1 MKNKIFNPQEFLTE
15 YRLYI
20 IKKYG
25 KKWDRTYLPIN
36 LIDVCAEYYMMLSS
50 RSDGKTFSVLE
61 MMLYLKWNYGYSG
74 AIIRRWDDDL
84 KPKTATEI
92 VKNLIGMNEI
102 TYERT
107 KGKYS
112 NIVEEI
118 TQGEWNSIRYI
129 SRKFYLAHIYDD
141 GKEDV
146 IDSTPLFYTFA
157 ISMEEHYKMTSY
169 PDVMITLF
177 DEFITRN
184 SYLED
189 ETISYFNI
197 ISTIIRHRDNVINFL
212 CANTISLYCPYFKE
226 MGISKIKK
234 MECGDIDTYEYNDKN
249 GNTLMHLRIEY
260 IRSIDKKY
268 KKSNKY
274 FAFDN
279 PKLRMIDEGKF
290 ELRMYPHLSDKY
302 ERKDVRYIYYIVFDD
317 ETLQC
322 EIVFLPDKTFTFI
335 HRKTTP
341 IRLESSTLVF
351 TTDFKTD
358 FHYRRKLTRPIDE
371 LGKKIAS
378 YYARDLVFYQ
388 DNEVGNI
395 VENYLEFC
403 TM

>member
-15 YRLYI
+15 YRAYI

-25 KKWDRTYLPIN
+25 KKWDRTYLPVN
-36 LIDVCAEYYMMLSS
+36 LIDVFAEYYMMLSS

-107 KGKYS
+107 KGKYN

-189 ETISYFNI
+189 EAISYFNI

-249 GNTLMHLRIEY
+249 GNALMHLRIEY
-260 IRSIDKKY
+260 IKSIDKKY

-290 ELRMYPHLSDKY
+290 ELRMYPHLVDKY
-302 ERKDVRYIYYIVFDD
+302 ERKDVRYIYYIEFDD
-317 ETLQC
+317 EILQC